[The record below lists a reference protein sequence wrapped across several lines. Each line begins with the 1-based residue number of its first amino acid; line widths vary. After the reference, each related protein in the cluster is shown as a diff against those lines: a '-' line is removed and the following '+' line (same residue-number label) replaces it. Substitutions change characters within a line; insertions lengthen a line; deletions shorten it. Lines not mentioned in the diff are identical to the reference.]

1 MKNKV
6 PMKLKKS
13 IGEEIMTEKLYFL
26 VRASAIIESRILI
39 TQQKRDQILEL
50 INDHKVKEY

>member
-13 IGEEIMTEKLYFL
+13 IGEEIITEKLYFL

-50 INDHKVKEY
+50 INDLKVKE

>member
-26 VRASAIIESRILI
+26 VRASAIIERA
-39 TQQKRDQILEL
+39 
-50 INDHKVKEY
+50 VF